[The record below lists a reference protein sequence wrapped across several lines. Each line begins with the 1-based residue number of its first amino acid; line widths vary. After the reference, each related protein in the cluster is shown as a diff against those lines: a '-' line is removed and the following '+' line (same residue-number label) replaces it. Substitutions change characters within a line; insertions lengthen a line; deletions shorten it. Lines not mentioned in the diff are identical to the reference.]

1 MPIKL
6 KNDSLQIVNKQFTFD
21 RNGYNSLE
29 VDTLLD
35 QIVKDY
41 ETVESNVL
49 LAKDEDESLRQEIT
63 TLKKENIKLKVE
75 LDNEKSRWKYIKND
89 GKDIHID
96 NLVLLQRIG
105 KLEKIIYEKLHI
117 NPEDVY
123 SFDPDDC

>member
-49 LAKDEDESLRQEIT
+49 LAKDEDESLRQEIA